1 MNMKAWRSIDGG
13 KTFEEFHTPHGD
25 NHALWIDPANPDRM
39 IGCDDGGAW
48 VSFNAGE
55 SWSTIYNQLTA
66 QFYHVA
72 TDDQFPYMVYGS
84 QQDNS
89 SIAVPSRTG
98 LGAINW
104 ADCYAPGT
112 AESGYVAP
120 KPGDP
125 NIVYVGAIGSS
136 PGGGESLQRY
146 DHTTKQV
153 QLVNVWPEAVPR
165 RQHRR
170 GPLPVDLP
178 DRVLAPRQQRALR
191 CWQQAV
197 PHDRRG
203 TQLADHQP

>member
-1 MNMKAWRSIDGG
+1 
-13 KTFEEFHTPHGD
+13 
-25 NHALWIDPANPDRM
+25 M

-48 VSFNAGE
+48 VSFNAGR
-55 SWSTIYNQLTA
+55 SWSTIYNQPTA

-72 TDDQFPYMVYGS
+72 TDDQFPYLVYGS

-89 SIAVPSRTG
+89 SIAVPSQTG

-104 ADCYAPGT
+104 ADCYPPGT

-136 PGGGESLQRY
+136 PGGGDALQRY
-146 DHTTKQV
+146 DHTTKQI

-178 DRVLAPRQQRALR
+178 DRVLTARHQRPLRRRQQG
-191 CWQQAV
+191 V
-197 PHDRRG
+197 PHHRRG
-203 TQLADHQP
+203 PQLAGDQPRPDLCRPRHDGRLRTADHGHGGRRDVRARSSR